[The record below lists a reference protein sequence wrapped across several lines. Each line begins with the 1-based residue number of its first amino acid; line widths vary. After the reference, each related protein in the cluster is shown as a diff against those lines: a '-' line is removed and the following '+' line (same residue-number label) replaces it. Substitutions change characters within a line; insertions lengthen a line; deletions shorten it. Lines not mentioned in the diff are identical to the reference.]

1 MKQCNLNLEEEGV
14 KRKLQLQELEEIRN
28 EAHENATIYKDKS
41 KIFHDQQVSRKAFVV
56 GEKVILYHSRLK
68 LFPGKLRSRWIGQF
82 VVSNMFH
89 YGAVEIQ
96 NLKMEKK
103 FVVNGHRLKPYY
115 EGFSVKKV
123 EVIHLKDL
131 IYLV

>member
-68 LFPGKLRSRWIGQF
+68 LFP
-82 VVSNMFH
+82 
-89 YGAVEIQ
+89 VEIQ